1 MNSNELTRN
10 WRYLRVLDQIF
21 IVVRG
26 TVQFFLGDQI
36 ILTPIWIYLSRV
48 FWLNI
53 AKFEVNWCY
62 RYCFNLFSNLRKES
76 ELRQYHCRN
85 STKVGKRKIKSRRD
99 KFLIFGNGIAAI
111 PFAHTCCLGGCSK
124 CECAQGKP
132 NDVEIFF
139 FFGNCGN
146 VIVENGR
153 KKNSDCRNHMWGIK
167 KKVLRLQYFYKKSHV
182 ISYY

>member
-1 MNSNELTRN
+1 MRTLVK
-10 WRYLRVLDQIF
+10 YLLVLDQIF

-76 ELRQYHCRN
+76 ELRQYQCRK
-85 STKVGKRKIKSRRD
+85 STKVGKRKIKSRRE
-99 KFLIFGNGIAAI
+99 KFLIFDNTITEI
-111 PFAHTCCLGGCSK
+111 PFAHTCYLSKCSK

-132 NDVEIFF
+132 NVGKF
-139 FFGNCGN
+139 FFGNYGN
-146 VIVENGR
+146 AIAENGR
-153 KKNSDCRNHMWGIK
+153 KKNSGCRNYMWGIK
-167 KKVLRLQYFYKKSHV
+167 KKSV
-182 ISYY
+182 ISTIFLQQITGNYLLLVKIWI